1 MDVPTQATRRIE
13 RYGLLALVLFLTT
26 FGVLYAWDSPSS
38 SEESSDT
45 VMAGG
50 RAVSGV
56 QPRSTARPSRLPS
69 ADSARES
76 RQANLPRANVDH
88 EQRQLAERQRARREA
103 ARVEAERAAA
113 RGLGSEDRNKM
124 VGHFR
129 DSETKRTEGYD
140 SPARDVSVSGYSGS
154 RVTEEAAA
162 PKSTSAPERAKM
174 EYLVESGD
182 CLSTI
187 AQNELGSVRHLSRL
201 LEVNGITESATLR
214 VGQRLILPHI
224 GDRDPVRGADLEPK
238 KVKATGSGTWTVVAV
253 REGDSLWK
261 IAARVL
267 GDGNRYHEIM
277 EWNEMSSETLQPGM
291 ELRMR
296 TSVDGAIAMGKV
308 SR

>member
-1 MDVPTQATRRIE
+1 MTMETPNLMDVPTQATRRIE

-113 RGLGSEDRNKM
+113 RGRRRPTHRRQEPWCLQTPAAPYLLWRGVARGGGGDSAGHRARPGSCPCGSR
-124 VGHFR
+124 
-129 DSETKRTEGYD
+129 
-140 SPARDVSVSGYSGS
+140 PARADG
-154 RVTEEAAA
+154 EARSAARWAGGPRRAA
-162 PKSTSAPERAKM
+162 PQPGRSE
-174 EYLVESGD
+174 
-182 CLSTI
+182 
-187 AQNELGSVRHLSRL
+187 NEL
-201 LEVNGITESATLR
+201 
-214 VGQRLILPHI
+214 
-224 GDRDPVRGADLEPK
+224 
-238 KVKATGSGTWTVVAV
+238 
-253 REGDSLWK
+253 
-261 IAARVL
+261 
-267 GDGNRYHEIM
+267 
-277 EWNEMSSETLQPGM
+277 
-291 ELRMR
+291 
-296 TSVDGAIAMGKV
+296 KV
-308 SR
+308 SSKCSTC